1 MKIFIFPEETLDR
14 FYERTLNYL
23 NAKYHNQFS
32 NLSSDE
38 GDPNQFALDAQA
50 ASDARDWDGLM
61 GREQHRKR

>member
-1 MKIFIFPEETLDR
+1 MKIFIFPEENLDR

-23 NAKYHNQFS
+23 NAKYHSNPS
-32 NLSSDE
+32 NLGSK
-38 GDPNQFALDAQA
+38 GCDPNQFALDAQA